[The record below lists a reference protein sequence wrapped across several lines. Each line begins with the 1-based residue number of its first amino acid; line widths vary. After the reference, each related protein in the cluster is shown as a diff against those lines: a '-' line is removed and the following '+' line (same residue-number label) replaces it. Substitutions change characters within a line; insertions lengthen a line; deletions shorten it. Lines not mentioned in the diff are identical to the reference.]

1 MILLGSREA
10 IEAMCVSHWHCWV
23 TVTYWSHLSTD
34 FTDVTLVTTCLNRTA
49 DLDENGHIF
58 DRLQMGESDRFPRHP
73 LSCQLGSN
81 LQRKKE
87 TSWDPKEKA
96 PKLNQSWK
104 KKMVGR
110 KRARPAHQRL
120 CQWSDQRSV
129 QIWQPLKPPICH
141 LFLLIFFWKHQELK
155 WEYIHT
161 AVQGM
166 IKYVHVLH
174 F

>member
-1 MILLGSREA
+1 
-10 IEAMCVSHWHCWV
+10 
-23 TVTYWSHLSTD
+23 
-34 FTDVTLVTTCLNRTA
+34 
-49 DLDENGHIF
+49 
-58 DRLQMGESDRFPRHP
+58 MGESDRFPRHP
-73 LSCQLGSN
+73 LSYQPGSN

-87 TSWDPKEKA
+87 TSWDSKEKA

-141 LFLLIFFWKHQELK
+141 LFLVIFF
-155 WEYIHT
+155 
-161 AVQGM
+161 GN
-166 IKYVHVLH
+166 IKNSSENISTQLFSVWSNMFTSSIFRSTPH
-174 F
+174 FGIFDCLPSPTFIFSGRWQSRSWRSCLNTVISPADNGNRTGPPHF